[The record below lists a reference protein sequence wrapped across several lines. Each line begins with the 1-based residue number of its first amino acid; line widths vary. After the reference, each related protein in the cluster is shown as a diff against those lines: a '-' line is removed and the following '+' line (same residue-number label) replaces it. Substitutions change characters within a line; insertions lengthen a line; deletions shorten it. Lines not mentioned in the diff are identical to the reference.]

1 MGTGDTK
8 KKRKKEK
15 REKSQ
20 APLSALVGGQV
31 TRSKSTMRI
40 AFRIGGERKK
50 SHKMHFCR
58 RAQRHPCVLF
68 QFFSGRFPYSQKEN
82 AEKSSL
88 LRNICNRMCKNSDQI
103 KLSSPQMMIGH
114 RPLFHLF
121 LLFSVFQHV

>member
-40 AFRIGGERKK
+40 AFRTGGERKK
-50 SHKMHFCR
+50 NHIKCIFAGGHKGIHVCSSNFLAADFLIPKKKM
-58 RAQRHPCVLF
+58 QRKVRCCAIF
-68 QFFSGRFPYSQKEN
+68 ATECAKTQTK
-82 AEKSSL
+82 
-88 LRNICNRMCKNSDQI
+88 
-103 KLSSPQMMIGH
+103 
-114 RPLFHLF
+114 
-121 LLFSVFQHV
+121 